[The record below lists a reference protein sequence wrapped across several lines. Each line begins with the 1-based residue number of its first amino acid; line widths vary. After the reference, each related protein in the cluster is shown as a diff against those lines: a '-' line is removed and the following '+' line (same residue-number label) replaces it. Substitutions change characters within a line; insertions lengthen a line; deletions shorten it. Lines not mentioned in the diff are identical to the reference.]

1 MSGLRALLLAADYV
15 EQAEVTNW
23 PARIVLVLVTLL
35 LIGLA
40 LWGMRRG
47 WLNRQRRQDWIPQ
60 PLDAPVSDA
69 GFSHPVEGLFL
80 GSSRSGDWMDRIVV
94 FDLGVRSRAEVSWS
108 TDGIWLDRVGSR
120 SVFIPADAI
129 IHLRLD
135 RGVAS
140 TVRAKDSVIVV
151 TWRLG
156 AAVIDTGFRADD
168 TPGHHA
174 VLDGLS
180 AVLGISPVAAD
191 LQDQDSKGQENGESR
206 PA

>member
-1 MSGLRALLLAADYV
+1 MSGVPVLLRAADYV

-23 PARIVLVLVTLL
+23 PARFVLVLATVL

-47 WLNRQRRQDWIPQ
+47 WQNRKARQDWIPQ
-60 PLDAPVSDA
+60 PADAPPTDRA
-69 GFSHPVEGLFL
+69 LTRPVEGVFL
-80 GSSRSGDWMDRIVV
+80 GSSAAGDWMDRIVV
-94 FDLGVRSRAEVSWS
+94 FALGVRSRASAS
-108 TDGIWLDRVGSR
+108 CSSDGIWLDRTGAR
-120 SVFIPADAI
+120 SVFIPAADI
-129 IHLRLD
+129 VRLRLD

-156 AAVIDTGFRADD
+156 DATIDTGFRADD
-168 TPGHHA
+168 TPGHRA
-174 VLDGLS
+174 VLDGLA
-180 AVLGISPVAAD
+180 AVLGLSPAPTD
-191 LQDQDSKGQENGESR
+191 LQEQNSTGQENGESG